1 MLFTSFLLWT
11 VMFAT
16 DSPSHFATLDG
27 MRVHYISFGSGK
39 EAIIFIHGWACDLTF
54 WRLQA
59 PVYQNRCALL
69 VDLPG
74 HGQSDKPDIPYT
86 QDLFARAVEAV
97 MRDARVDKAILVGH
111 SMGVPVALTFLSKF
125 PEKVEALVI
134 VDGFMPMPPGSKEE
148 EKKREAE
155 AAEEIKSYRSPDYKT
170 IVESDIDSMFS
181 PQTSRDLREEIRSKM
196 LSTPQHVLA
205 SADEGM
211 MALAPLNTKVEKP
224 TFAIFAIMEGQNLSP
239 VFEQYIR
246 EMVLNLEI
254 QKWDDA
260 GHFLMMEQPERF
272 NRALLDFL
280 RKLGR

>member
-1 MLFTSFLLWT
+1 MLFKTILLWT
-11 VMFAT
+11 VMLAT
-16 DSPSHFATLDG
+16 DSSSHFATLDG
-27 MRVHYISFGSGK
+27 MRVHYTSFGSGK
-39 EAIIFIHGWACDLTF
+39 DAIVFIHGWTCDLTF

-59 PVYQNRCALL
+59 PVYQNRRALL

-74 HGQSDKPDIPYT
+74 HGQSDKPDVNYT

-97 MRDARVDKAILVGH
+97 MRDAKVEKATLVGH

-134 VDGFMPMPPGSKEE
+134 VDGFMPSPPESKEE
-148 EKKREAE
+148 EKKREAA
-155 AAEEIKSYRSPDYKT
+155 AAEAMKSYRSPGYKT
-170 IVESDIDSMFS
+170 ILGSAIDSMFS
-181 PQTSRDLREEIRSKM
+181 PQMSRELREEIRGKM

-205 SADEGM
+205 SAMEGM
-211 MALAPLNTKVEKP
+211 MALTPLNTKVNKP
-224 TFAIFAIMEGQNLSP
+224 TLAIMEGLSP
-239 VFEQYIR
+239 ADVPYMR
-246 EMVLNLEI
+246 EIIPNLEI
-254 QKWDDA
+254 QNWDDT